1 MRLGCVLENV
11 IISWVIILG
20 RLQPGLK
27 RDVQK
32 GEQPLATRSKLS
44 LGQSDLI
51 VQPQEKSLQ
60 RTPPHGHRGGSRKS
74 SQRSRQ
80 VHRHLSPELLNQI
93 RAESH
98 GRAYVQKQIRKKTPM
113 VFELYGEHIE
123 GIISR
128 RLTYALA
135 VESLG
140 GEVHHLEKLSIKY
153 MYKQDEMSQV
163 VQDIEID
170 ADLKMQNL
178 ESIVHKSERFQV
190 DNRVLARCRRE
201 KIPARLTLRGGEIIV
216 GLIRWFSQYE
226 IKILLVHGGNVI
238 VFRHGLQS
246 FEIGPRWA

>member
-1 MRLGCVLENV
+1 M
-11 IISWVIILG
+11 
-20 RLQPGLK
+20 
-27 RDVQK
+27 
-32 GEQPLATRSKLS
+32 ATRSKLS

-51 VQPQEKSLQ
+51 AQPQEKSLQ
-60 RTPPHGHRGGSRKS
+60 RTPPHGHRGGWRKP
-74 SQRSRQ
+74 SQQNRQ
-80 VHRHLSPELLNQI
+80 GRRHLSPELLNQI

-123 GIISR
+123 GVISR

-135 VESLG
+135 VESLS

-170 ADLKMQNL
+170 ANLKMQNL
-178 ESIVHKSERFQV
+178 ASIIHKSERFQV

-226 IKILLVHGGNVI
+226 IKILLAHGGNVI

-246 FEIGPRWA
+246 FEIGPLWA

>member
-1 MRLGCVLENV
+1 M
-11 IISWVIILG
+11 
-20 RLQPGLK
+20 
-27 RDVQK
+27 
-32 GEQPLATRSKLS
+32 ATRSKLS
-44 LGQSDLI
+44 LSQSDLI
-51 VQPQEKSLQ
+51 VQPQK
-60 RTPPHGHRGGSRKS
+60 KS
-74 SQRSRQ
+74 SQETSRHGNRGRWRNPSQ
-80 VHRHLSPELLNQI
+80 QSRYARRRLSPELLNQI

-113 VFELYGEHIE
+113 VFELYGEHVE

-135 VESLG
+135 VESLD

-170 ADLKMQNL
+170 AGLKMQNL
-178 ESIVHKSERFQV
+178 EPIAHKSERFQV
-190 DNRVLARCRRE
+190 NDRVLARCRRE
-201 KIPARLTLRGGEIIV
+201 DIPARLTLRGGEIIM

-226 IKILLVHGGNVI
+226 IKILLAHGGNVI